1 VLRSLDAEL
10 QRIQQLEADAAPAT
24 APGVPTA
31 TPGVPTATP
40 VDVDEEICPGKE
52 AWRIKFRAEH
62 EVANFQ
68 GKHRGITSTR
78 VAVISMLLI

>member
-31 TPGVPTATP
+31 TP
-40 VDVDEEICPGKE
+40 VDVDEQIGPGKE

-62 EVANFQ
+62 EVADFQ
-68 GKHRGITSTR
+68 GKNRGITSTR
-78 VAVISMLLI
+78 VAAISMLLI